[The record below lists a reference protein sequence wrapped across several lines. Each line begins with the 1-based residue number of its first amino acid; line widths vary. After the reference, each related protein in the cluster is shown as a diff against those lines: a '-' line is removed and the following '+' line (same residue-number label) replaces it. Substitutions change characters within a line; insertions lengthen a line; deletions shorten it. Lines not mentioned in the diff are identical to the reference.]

1 MKRSIG
7 MNISP
12 SLKQSLNPAV
22 YQQLKL
28 LHLPFLELVGT
39 VNMELEENPLLAIDG
54 EETETPSSQ
63 EGADSQEAV
72 EEPQGEKPQEDEPF
86 EERNSLDLDLIKD
99 FFERDDEPSF
109 LSQREE
115 GDENLWEKIIPAP
128 ESLWEKLTFQARLEF
143 DDPKALLAAEF
154 LIYNLNEKGFLNLTE
169 EETDTFL
176 EGFALEANPFGPE
189 ELESVRRRIQAF
201 DPPGLASRD
210 VRECLLFQSEFRNS
224 PESEG
229 IRDLLENHFDLFLK
243 GDLAA
248 VGRSMGIER
257 GKLDRIVEELKK
269 LEPYPGEVLIQT
281 KTEYVI
287 PDAVVLKEGDGYG
300 VYLNDDQIP
309 RLALSGYYRK
319 LIDRMKWKRGEEARY
334 LRQKLDRAMA
344 FIHSLDYRNRSLYK
358 VAKAIVERQK
368 DFLESGPSAMK
379 PMKLKDIAGDID
391 LHETTVSR
399 VVSQKYMMTPL
410 GLFPMKFFFTSALKG
425 TGGEELSS
433 LSIKERIKRLVEGE
447 DPGRPLSDDKL
458 TDILLSMGVKIKRR
472 TVAKYREELEIP
484 SSLARKKIK
493 KGVKP

>member
-1 MKRSIG
+1 
-7 MNISP
+7 
-12 SLKQSLNPAV
+12 
-22 YQQLKL
+22 
-28 LHLPFLELVGT
+28 
-39 VNMELEENPLLAIDG
+39 
-54 EETETPSSQ
+54 
-63 EGADSQEAV
+63 
-72 EEPQGEKPQEDEPF
+72 
-86 EERNSLDLDLIKD
+86 
-99 FFERDDEPSF
+99 
-109 LSQREE
+109 
-115 GDENLWEKIIPAP
+115 
-128 ESLWEKLTFQARLEF
+128 
-143 DDPKALLAAEF
+143 
-154 LIYNLNEKGFLNLTE
+154 
-169 EETDTFL
+169 
-176 EGFALEANPFGPE
+176 
-189 ELESVRRRIQAF
+189 
-201 DPPGLASRD
+201 
-210 VRECLLFQSEFRNS
+210 
-224 PESEG
+224 
-229 IRDLLENHFDLFLK
+229 
-243 GDLAA
+243 
-248 VGRSMGIER
+248 
-257 GKLDRIVEELKK
+257 
-269 LEPYPGEVLIQT
+269 
-281 KTEYVI
+281 
-287 PDAVVLKEGDGYG
+287 
-300 VYLNDDQIP
+300 
-309 RLALSGYYRK
+309 
-319 LIDRMKWKRGEEARY
+319 MKWKRGEEARY